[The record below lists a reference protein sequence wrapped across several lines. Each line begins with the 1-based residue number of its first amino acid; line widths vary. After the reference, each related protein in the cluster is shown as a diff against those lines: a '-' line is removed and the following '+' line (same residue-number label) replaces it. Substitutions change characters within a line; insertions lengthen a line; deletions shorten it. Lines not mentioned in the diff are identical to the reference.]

1 MSPTGSSD
9 KENSSAER
17 RDRGKGRMQPP
28 GKLPTPTSDT
38 HPGPRTAKRR
48 RTEDADVN
56 ASMNDDDAVAG
67 ADEDANTAR
76 GDQPKSVRF
85 YDPGQDQTERR
96 DVKRKSR
103 ALERQFTGRL
113 HEIMSRKELL
123 Y

>member
-1 MSPTGSSD
+1 
-9 KENSSAER
+9 
-17 RDRGKGRMQPP
+17 MQPP

-48 RTEDADVN
+48 RTDNADFDASIN
-56 ASMNDDDAVAG
+56 NEDAVAG
-67 ADEDANTAR
+67 ADEDADTER

-113 HEIMSRKELL
+113 HVMMTIKEVL

>member
-1 MSPTGSSD
+1 
-9 KENSSAER
+9 
-17 RDRGKGRMQPP
+17 MQPP

-48 RTEDADVN
+48 RTDNVDVDASIN
-56 ASMNDDDAVAG
+56 NEDAVAG
-67 ADEDANTAR
+67 ADEDANAAR

-103 ALERQFTGRL
+103 ALERQFTGKP
-113 HEIMSRKELL
+113 HVIMSRKELL